1 MTADEARHLAMER
14 LHRREREREEYTER
28 EAVVGNPA
36 MAHWHRMHKI
46 EHQTGRPTWHY
57 F

>member
-1 MTADEARHLAMER
+1 MTADEARRLAMER

-28 EAVVGNPA
+28 EAAVGNPA